1 MKRGFV
7 AVFWILVL
15 GLGALAQEEAVP
27 LGIIIEPPAGELT
40 VRIWVEKPVY
50 AVGETVRIHFELN
63 KPAYVYIWDIMPDG
77 KVQQIFPNL
86 YEPQNY
92 FPAGVHSIPSPG
104 KGYQFTVTPPVGTE
118 WLQIMATTTP
128 IPHFQ
133 AFGPTQ
139 PFPLLSPDPQSWQEQ
154 LEAQVLGL
162 VPEPTQRA
170 FDFTCFQIVYGPA
183 PGYGTLQVLTTPPL
197 AKLYVD
203 GVFRGYTPRT
213 LTLTSGSHSVLI
225 RKTGYQDYTT
235 TVYILP
241 GGTRTLNVT
250 LTPLVINQPPVA
262 QFTFAPAAPRVGDW
276 VYFDASASYD
286 PDGTIANYQWDFQND
301 GVFDATGKIAF
312 FRYTAPGTY
321 TVRLVV
327 TDDKGATAS
336 TTKSVVVSPLVVNQ
350 PPVAQ
355 FTFTPESPRAGD
367 WIQFDAS
374 ASYDPDG
381 TITNYQ
387 WDFQNDGTFDATG
400 KIAFFRYTAP
410 GTYTVRLVVTDDK
423 GATASA
429 TKSMVV
435 SPLVVNQPPVAQFT
449 FSPATP
455 QVGQTVMFN
464 GTASYDPDG
473 SIVAYQWDLNG
484 DGAPDQNGPVVAWI
498 YTAPGAYTVTLTVTD
513 NLGATATA
521 SQTVVVLPMGIPGMP
536 PMYGIPGIF
545 VWGTDRWYITVNG
558 APSWTTPH
566 AFRIELRTDG
576 EFVGFTEEAEP
587 APLGLVPEPVSA
599 GWQVVRE
606 GTVTTGSV
614 TYSFTVRNATTIYL
628 DLRLDMDG
636 DGVLDAQPSLVRLRQ
651 RMVSPPTNPFVV
663 GVPEG
668 YTGAFVP
675 SINFRIGRALA
686 YTQNVRIIFW
696 QTTISV
702 LEGL

>member
-355 FTFTPESPRAGD
+355 FTF
-367 WIQFDAS
+367 
-374 ASYDPDG
+374 
-381 TITNYQ
+381 
-387 WDFQNDGTFDATG
+387 
-400 KIAFFRYTAP
+400 
-410 GTYTVRLVVTDDK
+410 
-423 GATASA
+423 
-429 TKSMVV
+429 
-435 SPLVVNQPPVAQFT
+435 
-449 FSPATP
+449 SPATP

-606 GTVTTGSV
+606 GTVTTESV

>member
-336 TTKSVVVSPLVVNQ
+336 
-350 PPVAQ
+350 
-355 FTFTPESPRAGD
+355 
-367 WIQFDAS
+367 
-374 ASYDPDG
+374 
-381 TITNYQ
+381 
-387 WDFQNDGTFDATG
+387 
-400 KIAFFRYTAP
+400 
-410 GTYTVRLVVTDDK
+410 
-423 GATASA
+423 A